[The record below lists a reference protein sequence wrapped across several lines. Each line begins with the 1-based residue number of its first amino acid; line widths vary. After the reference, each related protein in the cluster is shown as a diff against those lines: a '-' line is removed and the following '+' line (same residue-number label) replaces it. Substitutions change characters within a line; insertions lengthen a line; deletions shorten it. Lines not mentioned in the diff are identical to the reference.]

1 MVAVYTAVYNFLLC
15 QLQSFFRHTPLTT
28 GQYFENW
35 LHMFNN
41 FKIVYIFL
49 VICALSS
56 NNIIIYNEELLV
68 ALSFFL
74 FVAFVARY
82 YGNTLKDSLD
92 SSSQGIREIC
102 ENLTNSKQQYLQQLS
117 RELERSVKYK
127 SVFSALKLAT
137 NKGVTSTTVLEEQLA
152 SHFYQQT
159 NLQCATLVELQD
171 SSKPVLV
178 HTMAKNQM
186 QLVLTNFAKK
196 GQNSG
201 KLDPKLLNNVIGVMT
216 RKG

>member
-1 MVAVYTAVYNFLLC
+1 
-15 QLQSFFRHTPLTT
+15 
-28 GQYFENW
+28 
-35 LHMFNN
+35 MFNN
-41 FKIVYIFL
+41 FKILYIFL

-82 YGNTLKDSLD
+82 YGHTLKDSLD

-117 RELERSVKYK
+117 CELERSAKYK
-127 SVFSALKLAT
+127 SVFSALKSVT
-137 NKGVTSTTVLEEQLA
+137 SRGVTSTTILEQNLA

-171 SSKPVLV
+171 SSLPLLV
-178 HTMAKNQM
+178 HSMAKNQM
-186 QLVLTNFAKK
+186 QLVLTNYAKK

-201 KLDPKLLNNVIGVMT
+201 KLDPKLLNSVIGVMT
-216 RKG
+216 TKK